1 MWLDNKRNQTQQSRK
16 TTVTIPE
23 NYEISAEVSENAS
36 AHFNK
41 MESIIQRSY
50 FYAVINIFKKF
61 SRSFRTKNG
70 KGIFEPSLAY

>member
-50 FYAVINIFKKF
+50 FY
-61 SRSFRTKNG
+61 S
-70 KGIFEPSLAY
+70 